1 MIFVS
6 PGSTKNFD
14 NSFKSF
20 KELSLKVI
28 FLIGLFNKS
37 LREAIF
43 FTFIL
48 LNLLFSSDKDL
59 MTVNIN
65 EFPSFKIFL
74 LDSKVSENINNSN
87 TLERSVNFNIA

>member
-1 MIFVS
+1 MS

-20 KELSLKVI
+20 KELRLKVI

-48 LNLLFSSDKDL
+48 LNLLLSSDEDL
-59 MTVNIN
+59 VTVIIN
-65 EFPSFKIFL
+65 EFPSFKMFL
-74 LDSKVSENINNSN
+74 LDSRV
-87 TLERSVNFNIA
+87 